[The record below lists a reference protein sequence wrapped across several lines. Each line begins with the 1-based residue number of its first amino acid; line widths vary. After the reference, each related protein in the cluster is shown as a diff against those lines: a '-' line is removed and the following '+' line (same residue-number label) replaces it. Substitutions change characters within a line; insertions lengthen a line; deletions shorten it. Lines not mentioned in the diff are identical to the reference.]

1 MIRGNYGM
9 MSIVLLKAEG
19 KRRKRKLK
27 WKRNIRQR
35 KEKPNIRLWIISRL
49 GLSGF
54 FSARWK
60 VARTFFLARHLLRGW
75 LHLVSPRVAPFS
87 AQFSNLCPHA
97 FAMLSRACDAERREE
112 RRRERGG
119 EGRRDKKQSVKRAL
133 KRAKTLRELIHSYPP
148 SSCVEWSNFGRVG
161 RFSPVSIIRLGTD
174 LTPGTCCANWL
185 SRTPMGP
192 LWLASNSNLN
202 FKRIVEKFKFNLD
215 KNLNL
220 VLVRGL
226 EFENF

>member
-1 MIRGNYGM
+1 MKTEYSAKER
-9 MSIVLLKAEG
+9 KAEYSP
-19 KRRKRKLK
+19 LD
-27 WKRNIRQR
+27 NI
-35 KEKPNIRLWIISRL
+35 
-49 GLSGF
+49 
-54 FSARWK
+54 SARIIRIFFREMK
-60 VARTFFLARHLLRGW
+60 NCTYFLSCATFITWLATPRFL
-75 LHLVSPRVAPFS
+75 APFS
-87 AQFSNLCPHA
+87 VAQFSNPCPHA

-161 RFSPVSIIRLGTD
+161 RFSPVSVIRLGTD